1 MRALGSEYLRSC
13 FFKITVKLFFDI
25 YILTL
30 ILRYLLTIVRVDSLN
45 PLSALIIKV
54 TNPILKPLRRTI
66 PGYFG
71 IDWASIIS
79 LFLVQAIE
87 IILVALIITGG
98 IPAFSGLTMLTI
110 AYLLRTIL
118 YIYLFIIIIQ
128 VIISW
133 INPNVYNPITTIMY
147 QISEPILKPIRQF
160 IPSSGGLD
168 FSPLVAL
175 IIINLLMILIIS
187 PLMDLGQK
195 LSL

>member
-1 MRALGSEYLRSC
+1 MSGGYFAQAIIFL
-13 FFKITVKLFFDI
+13 VKLFFDI
-25 YILTL
+25 YILAL

-45 PLSALIIKV
+45 PLSTLIMKV
-54 TNPILKPLRRTI
+54 TNPLLKPLRRTI

-133 INPNVYNPITTIMY
+133 INPNAYNPITTIMH

-175 IIINLLMILIIS
+175 IIINLLMILIIP

-195 LSL
+195 LSF

>member
-1 MRALGSEYLRSC
+1 MSGGYFAEAIIFL
-13 FFKITVKLFFDI
+13 VKLFFDI
-25 YILTL
+25 YILAL

-45 PLSALIIKV
+45 PLSTLIMKV
-54 TNPILKPLRRTI
+54 TNPLLKPLRKTI

>member
-1 MRALGSEYLRSC
+1 MSGGYFAQAIIFL
-13 FFKITVKLFFDI
+13 VKLFFDI
-25 YILTL
+25 YILAL

-45 PLSALIIKV
+45 PLSTLIMKV
-54 TNPILKPLRRTI
+54 TNPLLKPLRRTI

-133 INPNVYNPITTIMY
+133 INPNAYNPITTIMH

>member
-1 MRALGSEYLRSC
+1 MGSGYFSQAIIFL
-13 FFKITVKLFFDI
+13 VKLFFDI

-54 TNPILKPLRRTI
+54 TNPLLKPLRRTI

-98 IPAFSGLTMLTI
+98 MPAFSGLTMLTI

-147 QISEPILKPIRQF
+147 QISEPNLKPIRQF

>member
-1 MRALGSEYLRSC
+1 MGSGYFSQAIIFL
-13 FFKITVKLFFDI
+13 VKLFFDI